1 MERLRLYLTR
11 KNVYLGNVVIGIVAI
26 VLGILYL
33 SAGGNVSSLDDLGN
47 ALSLLKFMCVL
58 FYIDLFFSL
67 LLSISLAFRLFY
79 IKDNEITVKILGGL
93 SVFSTLMGLLSWPE
107 G

>member
-1 MERLRLYLTR
+1 MEKLRLYLTR

-58 FYIDLFFSL
+58 FYIDLFFFV
-67 LLSISLAFRLFY
+67 AF
-79 IKDNEITVKILGGL
+79 EH
-93 SVFSTLMGLLSWPE
+93 FSRFSFVLYQG
-107 G
+107 